1 MEIEENHMQQQKT
14 IGLLGGTFNPV
25 HCGHLRAAI
34 EVREICGLSKVI
46 MIPAAVPP
54 HKASRNLVS
63 ADERLTMTEM
73 AVADIADVECSDVEI
88 KRLGTSYTI
97 DTWRY
102 FKKPLGK
109 TTGLKL
115 ILGREVFLEI
125 HTWHRFEELM
135 DEAEFIITNRPFKTF
150 DRDADLLDR
159 YLETTLQNF
168 RPKLETVNVP
178 ELSISSSEVRTKI
191 EARQSIQFLVPQT
204 VANFIHEKGL
214 YQ

>member
-1 MEIEENHMQQQKT
+1 MQT

-34 EVREICGLSKVI
+34 EVREICGLSKIV

-54 HKASRNLVS
+54 HKTSRNLVS
-63 ADERLTMTEM
+63 ADDRLAMTEM
-73 AVADIADVECSDVEI
+73 AIKDIPHVECSDVEI

-102 FKKPLGK
+102 FKKQLGK
-109 TTGLKL
+109 AAGLKL

-125 HTWHRFEELM
+125 HTWHRFEELL

-159 YLETTLQNF
+159 YLETTLQSF
-168 RPKLETVNVP
+168 MPRLETVNVP

-191 EARQSIQFLVPQT
+191 EARQSIQFLVPRA
-204 VANFIHEKGL
+204 VVKFIHEKGL